1 MSPLDEFR
9 EQAGT
14 IRRFGVLA
22 IDLNLGNQ
30 NGCGELCLPFSFLS
44 PDVGQSVG
52 DLSNRDRN
60 QPDAEECE
68 EQREDNGF

>member
-1 MSPLDEFR
+1 
-9 EQAGT
+9 
-14 IRRFGVLA
+14 LA
-22 IDLNLGNQ
+22 VDLNLGNQ

-68 EQREDNGF
+68 EQREDYGF